1 MLKLSV
7 YKKIFKTGYSTISL
21 KKQKTEKVFSVTT
34 RADSTQSVFLNTSLH
49 S

>member
-21 KKQKTEKVFSVTT
+21 KKTKNRESFFSN
-34 RADSTQSVFLNTSLH
+34 NTG
-49 S
+49 